1 MRGATRVALAVC
13 LAVLVTGC
21 ESEPEPPSTP
31 PTTTPPAT
39 TPPAPSS
46 PPTTPPTTPPEPPEP
61 AEPRLTVATFNALG
75 ANHTKPRGTR
85 PDYPEAPAR
94 TRGLIELVGKHRP
107 DVLGLQEL
115 QRVQLR
121 TVQRRLGDRFGIFGD
136 LDNSILW
143 RRSELAV
150 VARTTLTIP
159 YFYGQPRRMPVVR
172 LRHRD
177 TGRVVTVLN
186 VHNPAS
192 VRGNA
197 ASSRDQAVARERA
210 FVTRERLR
218 GRVVFL
224 VGDLNAREEAF
235 CPLSEGGLMA
245 SANGGSHVDGVCAPP
260 PDLRID
266 WVLGADVEFDGYVV
280 DLSSRRRQISDHPFV
295 VASATFSGRTP
306 P

>member
-1 MRGATRVALAVC
+1 MRGAARVALAVC
-13 LAVLVTGC
+13 LVVLVAGC
-21 ESEPEPPSTP
+21 ESEPEPPGT
-31 PTTTPPAT
+31 
-39 TPPAPSS
+39 PSS
-46 PPTTPPTTPPEPPEP
+46 PPSSTSPAPTPPPTEPTEPPEPPEP

-85 PDYPEAPAR
+85 PDYPEAPSR
-94 TRGLIELVGKHRP
+94 TRGLIDLVRKHRP

-121 TVQRRLGDRFGIFGD
+121 TVQRRLGDRFGVSGD

-159 YFYGQPRRMPVVR
+159 YFGGEPRRMPVVR

-197 ASSRDQAVARERA
+197 ASYRDEAVAIERA
-210 FVTRERLR
+210 FVTRERAK

-245 SANGGSHVDGVCAPP
+245 SANGGSHVDGVCTPP
-260 PDLRID
+260 SDLRID
-266 WVLGADVEFDGYVV
+266 WVFGADVEFDGYVV
-280 DLSSRRRQISDHPFV
+280 DLLSRRRQISDHPFV
-295 VASATFSGRTP
+295 VASATFSGRARS
-306 P
+306 